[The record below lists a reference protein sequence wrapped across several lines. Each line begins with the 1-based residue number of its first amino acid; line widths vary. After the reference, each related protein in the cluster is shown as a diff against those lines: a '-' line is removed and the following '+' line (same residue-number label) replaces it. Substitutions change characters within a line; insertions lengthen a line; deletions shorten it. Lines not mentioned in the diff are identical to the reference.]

1 MEVLERIVDSVTD
14 LSAKGISATVAQL
27 ISSGLIPPNERLPTT
42 RQLAQH
48 LNVSPG
54 LISAAWQLLVSD
66 GLLET
71 RGRQGTFVVDPEP
84 PTPWRQFRHVVGSDL
99 PLDLSTGFPDPEL
112 LVDIRPTL
120 RELAEAPSYPG
131 YPAEALDPELA
142 RALRSVLPVNPT
154 NSNTL
159 LSTHILGALF
169 EIFSVVGPPQTR
181 VIVAEPEFAPY
192 LDLLERGRLQP
203 VPVPLDAEG
212 PVLSAVAAAI
222 RDGAKAIV
230 LQPRVHNPTGIS
242 TSRARLRAIAELC
255 ERNDVWILD
264 GDYYGDLL
272 PVPAMSAIEW
282 APAHTVYMRSFAKDI
297 HPDIRVAVLVG
308 APKLIQEAHR
318 RRVGGFEISRVNQD
332 LLRLLLSDERR
343 SESLLLAKE
352 EYARRQRIILEVLAE
367 HDIHVT
373 GGGGF
378 NIWIPV
384 RSESDALVYLA
395 SKGIGVAPGSAFQLH
410 GAGGPHIRVSTA
422 LAGGDTRQIGLELA
436 TAAKASRKKR

>member
-1 MEVLERIVDSVTD
+1 MEVSERIVDSITD
-14 LSAKGISATVAQL
+14 LSAKGISASVAQL
-27 ISSGLIPPNERLPTT
+27 IASGLIPPEERLPTT
-42 RQLAQH
+42 RQLAKH
-48 LNVSPG
+48 LSVSPG
-54 LISAAWQLLVSD
+54 LISTAWQLLISD

-71 RGRQGTFVVDPEP
+71 RGRQGTFVVDQEP
-84 PTPWRQFRHVVGSDL
+84 RTPWRQFRNVVGSDL

-112 LVDIRPTL
+112 LIDIRPML
-120 RELAEAPSYPG
+120 SELADSQPYTG
-131 YPAEALDPELA
+131 YPTEALDPGLA
-142 RALRSVLPVNPT
+142 QALRSVLPVNPT
-154 NSNTL
+154 NTNTL

-169 EIFSVVGPPQTR
+169 EVFSVLGPPQTK

-192 LDLLERGRLQP
+192 LDLLERGRLRA

-212 PVLSAVAAAI
+212 PVLSAVASAI
-222 RDGAKAIV
+222 QDGARAIL

-242 TSRARLRAIAELC
+242 TSPSRLRAIAELC

-308 APKLIQEAHR
+308 APKLIREAHR

-332 LLRLLLSDERR
+332 LLRLLLTDERHTAN
-343 SESLLLAKE
+343 LLRAKE
-352 EYARRQRIILEVLAE
+352 VYARRQQIILEVLAE
-367 HDIHVT
+367 NDIHVA

-410 GAGGPHIRVSTA
+410 GADGPHIRVSTA
-422 LAGGDTRQIGLELA
+422 LAGGDTRQIGLTLA
-436 TAAKASRKKR
+436 TAAKASRIKR